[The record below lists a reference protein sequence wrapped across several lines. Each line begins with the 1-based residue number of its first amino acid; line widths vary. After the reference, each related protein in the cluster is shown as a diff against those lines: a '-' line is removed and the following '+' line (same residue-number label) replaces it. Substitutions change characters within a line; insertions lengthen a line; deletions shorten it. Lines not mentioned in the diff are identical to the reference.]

1 MRIFQL
7 GGQRLE
13 ADLALVGAEVAN
25 HAGQNHLPL
34 RIRQT
39 FGHAIAHAGHQRMRG
54 SQVNT
59 NSNASLMRVWRLAG
73 F

>member
-7 GGQRLE
+7 GGQRLKTN
-13 ADLALVGAEVAN
+13 LALVGTEVAH

-34 RIRQT
+34 GVRQT
-39 FGHAIAHAGHQRMRG
+39 FGHTISHAGNQRMRG
-54 SQVNT
+54 SQVNA